1 MPCPMVCVWG
11 AGAEGGVSHR
21 RVGSNDSSWKKHSI
35 SRNTKKISIT
45 EAGKVKDSVT
55 PGEYGE
61 PELYHIRKAHVMALF
76 PL

>member
-11 AGAEGGVSHR
+11 AGGEGGVSHR

>member
-11 AGAEGGVSHR
+11 EVGGVSHR

-45 EAGKVKDSVT
+45 EVGKVKDSVT

-61 PELYHIRKAHVMALF
+61 PELYIRKAHVMALF
-76 PL
+76 SP